1 MECDPHINMMLLSTV
16 CVWYC
21 FHVLYAWQGLGGHLQ
36 EAWSQHASDR
46 CGTACGESRPRS
58 HFAASWAVVRASNC
72 RHKKHRAALV
82 IKQLN
87 TLPFQLVGFCRAEPE
102 MGGLVTETVLQ
113 VCETSDPA
121 EVSTSRTLKPDRF
134 REGCATANL
143 MSPWIRASKKGLSLW
158 HQ

>member
-1 MECDPHINMMLLSTV
+1 MHQTAV
-16 CVWYC
+16 GQ
-21 FHVLYAWQGLGGHLQ
+21 HVVSPALGHTLQ
-36 EAWSQHASDR
+36 PLGRSSGPRTAS
-46 CGTACGESRPRS
+46 
-58 HFAASWAVVRASNC
+58 V
-72 RHKKHRAALV
+72 KKHRAALV

-102 MGGLVTETVLQ
+102 MGGLAAETVLQ

-121 EVSTSRTLKPDRF
+121 EVSTSRTLKPDQF